1 MRQTNKL
8 FISLLPLLA
17 VVLGCSSLM
26 PRGGN
31 LFEGEN
37 AAKAAVAIK
46 AKVGTAK
53 VRVIRGEIR
62 PNVMKLV
69 IQSETNPKDQD
80 EYTYERGSVS
90 GPEPVKIHKVFADN
104 VHHATDIDEINFL
117 ALPKTLERAKQL
129 ADPAGATIDLVSMDN
144 QYAKTADPRLT
155 GEEAKAWALTWR
167 IFVEG
172 TRSQTYFWANKNGNL
187 NEKAY

>member
-1 MRQTNKL
+1 M
-8 FISLLPLLA
+8 LA
-17 VVLGCSSLM
+17 VVLGCSNLI

-31 LFEGEN
+31 LFEGDN
-37 AAKAAVAIK
+37 AAIAAAAIK
-46 AKVGTAK
+46 KKVGTAK

-155 GEEAKAWALTWR
+155 GEEGKAWALTWR

-172 TRSQTYFWANKNGNL
+172 TRSRTYFWAAKNGNL

>member
-1 MRQTNKL
+1 MRPTNRL
-8 FISLLPLLA
+8 FISLLPIFA
-17 VVLGCSSLM
+17 VVLGCSNLV

-31 LFEGEN
+31 HFEGEN
-37 AAKAAVAIK
+37 AASAAAAIK
-46 AKVGTAK
+46 KKVGTAK

-62 PNVMKLV
+62 PNLMKLV

-80 EYTYERGSVS
+80 EYTFERGSVS
-90 GPEPVKIHKVFADN
+90 GPEPVKIHTVFADY
-104 VHHATDIDEINFL
+104 VPHATDIDEINFA
-117 ALPKTLERAKQL
+117 ALPKTIERAKQL
-129 ADPAGATIDLVSMDN
+129 ADPEGATVDLVSMDN
-144 QYAKTADPRLT
+144 QHSKTSDPRLT

-172 TRSQTYFWANKNGNL
+172 TRSKKYFWADKNGNL